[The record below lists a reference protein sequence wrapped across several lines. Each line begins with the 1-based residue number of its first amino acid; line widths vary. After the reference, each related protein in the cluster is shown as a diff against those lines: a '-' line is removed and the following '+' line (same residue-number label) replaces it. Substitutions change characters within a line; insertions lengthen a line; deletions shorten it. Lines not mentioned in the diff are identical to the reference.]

1 MSTHHEVVIGAGGA
15 MPPATVKVW
24 DPFVRVFH
32 WSLATLFIVAYA
44 TGGEAQLVHIAV
56 GYGIV
61 GLVALRVI
69 WGFVGPHHAR
79 FSSFVRSPRQVI
91 GYLRSVATLRA
102 TRHLGHNPAGGA
114 MIIALMI
121 MLTATGMTGYMMT
134 TDAFWGSKW
143 VEEVHE
149 AFAKLTVGLVVLHVF
164 GVLFSSLVYRENLV
178 KAMVTGQKRRSSWR
192 RSSET

>member
-24 DPFVRVFH
+24 DLFVRVFH

-44 TGGEAQLVHIAV
+44 TRDEAHLVHIAV